1 VIATLHTTV
10 AQNWQRRYE
19 AFCVC
24 RHCHKSTTFVIE
36 QQNINDNNFLH
47 HNKPTDFVDTLNN
60 LARITWSILR
70 SDKTFDAPRQSEVP
84 TVRDREKCMERIDE
98 RIKSLVVLRTELTL
112 LRTPLALLSISLGT
126 IAAVWWWLAIP
137 INLARAP
144 IDPNAKLQCVSYA
157 PFRGE
162 QTPLSPTTQVSR
174 EQIAEDL
181 AQLAKISDCV
191 RTYAIDHGLDQVPEL
206 AAKMGLKVIQGI
218 YLDGNRQKNLTQIS
232 TGVRL
237 AREYSG
243 TIAALVVGNEVL
255 LHGNMTTSDLAAT
268 IRSVKPQVTVP
279 VTYADVWELW
289 LRNREL
295 DDAVDFV
302 TVHILPY
309 WENSPVRAKFAA
321 AHVDAI
327 RRQMAV
333 AFPGKEILIGETG
346 WPSEGRMRD
355 AALPSRTNQA
365 RVVSEI
371 LDLARRE
378 NFRVNLFEAYDE
390 SWKQQLEGTVG
401 GYWGLFDSVRRTLKY
416 PPGVPITDFPLWQ
429 LQMSSGMVL
438 AILVFGTAWLTSRR
452 KPWQPRLVSWLAIGT
467 SATTAGILFGVAAQK
482 MFYESYGVGDWLL
495 SGSLL
500 LAATAAPIVSANA
513 LMSGR
518 ALPTFLELL
527 GPKNYQIQSM
537 PAIMH
542 GLTLMVTI
550 VIGTETALGF
560 VLDPRE
566 KDFPYAALTMAAVP
580 FAALTLLNRPKKGI
594 RPMAE
599 SLFAGVLLVAAI
611 YTGFNEGSANWQSLS
626 TCAAYILLAATLW
639 RARA

>member
-1 VIATLHTTV
+1 MTAT
-10 AQNWQRRYE
+10 R
-19 AFCVC
+19 
-24 RHCHKSTTFVIE
+24 
-36 QQNINDNNFLH
+36 
-47 HNKPTDFVDTLNN
+47 
-60 LARITWSILR
+60 
-70 SDKTFDAPRQSEVP
+70 
-84 TVRDREKCMERIDE
+84 
-98 RIKSLVVLRTELTL
+98 RTELIS
-112 LRTPLALLSISLGT
+112 LRTPLALLLTSLAA
-126 IAAVWWWLAIP
+126 IAAAWWWLAIP
-137 INLARAP
+137 IKLTRAP

-157 PFRGE
+157 PFRDH
-162 QTPLSPTTQVSR
+162 QTSLSPATQVSR

-181 AQLAKISDCV
+181 AQLAKISDCI
-191 RTYAIDHGLDQVPEL
+191 RTYAVDLGLDQIPEL
-206 AAKMGLKVIQGI
+206 AAGVGLKVIQGI
-218 YLDGNRQKNLTQIS
+218 WLGRDRQKNLTQIS
-232 TGVRL
+232 TGIRL
-237 AREYSG
+237 AREYPQ
-243 TIAALVVGNEVL
+243 TITALVVGNEVL
-255 LHGNMTTSDLAAT
+255 LHGDMTASDLAAT
-268 IRSVKPQVTVP
+268 IRSVKAQVDVP
-279 VTYADVWELW
+279 VTYADVWEYW

-295 DDAVDFV
+295 YDAVDFI
-302 TVHILPY
+302 TVHILPF
-309 WENSPVRAKFAA
+309 WENFPVRAKFAA

-327 RRQMAV
+327 RQQMAA

-355 AALPSRTNQA
+355 AALASRTNQA

-416 PPGVPITDFPLWQ
+416 PHGVPISNFPLWK
-429 LQMSSGMVL
+429 LQMGSGMVL
-438 AILVFGTAWLTSRR
+438 AILIFGTAWLTLRR
-452 KPWQPRLVSWLAIGT
+452 KPWQPRPVAWFAVGI

-482 MFYESYGVGDWLL
+482 MFYESYGAGGWLL
-495 SGSLL
+495 WGALL
-500 LAATAAPIVSANA
+500 LAATAAPIVGANA

-527 GPKNYQIQSM
+527 GPKNYQTQSM

-550 VIGTETALGF
+550 VIGTETALGLVF
-560 VLDPRE
+560 DPRD

-611 YTGFNEGSANWQSLS
+611 YTGFNEGPANWQSLW
-626 TCAAYILLAATLW
+626 TCAAYMLLAVTLW
-639 RARA
+639 QARA